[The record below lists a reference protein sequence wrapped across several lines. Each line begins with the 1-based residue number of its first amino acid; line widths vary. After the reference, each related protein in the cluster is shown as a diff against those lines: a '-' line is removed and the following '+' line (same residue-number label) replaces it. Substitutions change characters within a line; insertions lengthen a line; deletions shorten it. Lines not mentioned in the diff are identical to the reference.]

1 MNGKNSSWCARN
13 RSIAS
18 TQKTKKSLGE
28 WSVVGGRCWVV
39 HIPGQ
44 DDIEY
49 YMSLFKPMPLTQL
62 TLRLQPNKRLANT
75 KR

>member
-1 MNGKNSSWCARN
+1 MNGKDKIVHGAQE
-13 RSIAS
+13 IGAS
-18 TQKTKKSLGE
+18 HLLKKSLGE

-62 TLRLQPNKRLANT
+62 TLLLQPNKRLANT